1 MMQLFLSPRENNM
14 QRISLFKIAA
24 SFVWYH
30 ENRFTYENDFG
41 DAYDNN
47 GGNEDPK
54 WQYEEVRDD
63 FIE

>member
-1 MMQLFLSPRENNM
+1 M